1 MLTSL
6 FFLLRFDCV
15 DVFPHQVLVVRVWVW
30 PRGPERTTPGRPLL
44 SQPTAVWQSAAV
56 TFRKQEVFRPR
67 VSSVQHSNISQLLT
81 SSQLLLFSP
90 RCVWGSL
97 SSFFFCAAR
106 ISCLF
111 DSCFQWSWVYDWVYQ
126 SSLSMVLSARRLLF
140 IANVIVGP
148 FLVAWLKTNM
158 SLLNFHFL
166 ELIRFDS
173 LPFSPNMM
181 EPTAPVCRA
190 GGWVPKT
197 LRRAS
202 WAQNCSNL
210 ISSNNALW
218 LVLVVNMWDQW
229 SLLRNRLGSP
239 QRTGNPFI
247 CVV

>member
-1 MLTSL
+1 MWTC
-6 FFLLRFDCV
+6 FHTRCLLSVYEFDLADLRERHLADPFRPSRRPFGKV
-15 DVFPHQVLVVRVWVW
+15 LLLHSGSRKYSDPVFPLCNTATSR
-30 PRGPERTTPGRPLL
+30 RSSRPH
-44 SQPTAVWQSAAV
+44 SC
-56 TFRKQEVFRPR
+56 FCFRPR
-67 VSSVQHSNISQLLT
+67 A
-81 SSQLLLFSP
+81 FEDP
-90 RCVWGSL
+90 RRAF
-97 SSFFFCAAR
+97 FFFCAAR

-111 DSCFQWSWVYDWVYQ
+111 DLCFQWSRVYDWVYQ

-148 FLVAWLKTNM
+148 VLVAWLKTNM

-173 LPFSPNMM
+173 LPFSPNTM

-197 LRRAS
+197 PRRAS

-210 ISSNNALW
+210 ISPNNTLW

-239 QRTGNPFI
+239 QRAGNPFI